1 MNPQLLM
8 AHIFGHIK
16 GAFTG
21 AGEDKEGLVDK
32 ANGGMLFLDEIHRLP
47 PEGQE
52 MVFYFMD
59 TGTYSRLGETE
70 RRRTASVLLV
80 GATTENLESAMLKT
94 FIRRIPII
102 IHLPTFERR
111 STQRKYRY

>member
-1 MNPQLLM
+1 MFNYACFVGRFDAKKPFIVFNCADYAMNPQLLM

-59 TGTYSRLGETE
+59 TGTYSRLGKRKEDVQRAFYWWE
-70 RRRTASVLLV
+70 PLP
-80 GATTENLESAMLKT
+80 
-94 FIRRIPII
+94 RI
-102 IHLPTFERR
+102 
-111 STQRKYRY
+111 